1 MRAGSDRFTQLFS
14 SGEYGRVVEE
24 ARRLEPD
31 ARSEPHR
38 TALIAQAIFEAGDI
52 ARAQAW
58 ARSCVDSS
66 HASAR
71 ARGQLVL
78 ALCSRATGDMSQ
90 ATQLFRSALSSS
102 EVGSDKELE
111 AWIAV
116 FLLRHMFV
124 AGRELAGA
132 MVHTTRAKVAKA
144 GSAHATAYLHATVAL
159 AEGQAGRLREA
170 RRHLQLAQ
178 RLTAT
183 KPHPWLQ
190 CSILGATASIAM
202 AERDFRETGASFET
216 LRATAHQYGLVAE
229 YARVNVNHGNWAY
242 LTGRYDAA
250 EPLLQEAI
258 DSPHTSRIAKLT
270 ATVTLAEIRLAQGR
284 LTECEELLRAIEQTT
299 RGTPFSS
306 VYAVQLARL
315 AQSRLLMRRRD
326 ALTAAE
332 QLALLESELHE
343 TSDRYLLAATRTTRA
358 QALVMCGDVAGGSQ
372 SLAGGVMLDPDAIS
386 EFQGHFYYAAASTVA
401 VSNRRLADAL
411 EARAR
416 RVWNS
421 QGTSSLEAALSIA
434 SEEATNGVAIVAPSD
449 TTRDFVTLESI
460 TSLFALA
467 GNPSL
472 LANEIEAAIGRLGC
486 SPAVTLS
493 TKAAGDSRLSG
504 ELTLVVDHGPNPL
517 RVTCVVPSSPD
528 EALALTSLLRLGR
541 YSLELERLRKAE
553 LQRTALWPA
562 DSIESSEGAIFESD
576 AMRDLLGVARRI
588 ADTSVPV
595 LITGETGTGKE
606 VLARLIHTHS
616 RRSKGLFSPF
626 NCTSMS
632 RDMIESQLFGHRKG
646 AFTGATDH
654 SQGVVRAANNGT
666 LLLDEIGDMHI
677 ALQPKL
683 LRFLESGEIHP
694 VGESKP
700 VHVDV
705 RVIAATNVDLKA
717 RVATGEFREDL
728 YYRLSIVPLHLP
740 PLRERR
746 PEIPS
751 LANHYLSKY
760 GREFG
765 KGQLRLS
772 EEALEY
778 LLVFRWPGNIR
789 QLANEMKRIAA
800 LAEAGAV
807 VGAEHLSRDIS
818 GFSALRKTE
827 IARREARDN
836 EIVVRLDQPLTTAVE
851 QVERAM
857 IINAMG
863 RSDGVVERAAQM
875 LGLSRKGLYL
885 KRQRYEIDATLE
897 SMGSKIVN

>member
-1 MRAGSDRFTQLFS
+1 
-14 SGEYGRVVEE
+14 
-24 ARRLEPD
+24 
-31 ARSEPHR
+31 
-38 TALIAQAIFEAGDI
+38 
-52 ARAQAW
+52 
-58 ARSCVDSS
+58 
-66 HASAR
+66 
-71 ARGQLVL
+71 
-78 ALCSRATGDMSQ
+78 MSQ
-90 ATQLFRSALSSS
+90 ATQLFQSALSSS
-102 EVGSDKELE
+102 EEGGDKELE

-132 MVHTTRAKVAKA
+132 MVHATRAKVAKA

-170 RRHLQLAQ
+170 RRHLLLAQ

-190 CSILGATASIAM
+190 CSILGATASIAI
-202 AERDFRETGASFET
+202 AEREFRDIEACFET
-216 LRATAHQYGLVAE
+216 LRATAHQHGLVAE
-229 YARVNVNHGNWAY
+229 YARVNVNHGDWAY
-242 LTGRYDAA
+242 LTGRYEAA

-270 ATVTLAEIRLAQGR
+270 ATVTMAEIRLAQGR
-284 LTECEELLRAIEQTT
+284 LAECEEILCDIKQTAI
-299 RGTPFSS
+299 GMSFANI
-306 VYAVQLARL
+306 YAVQTAKL
-315 AQSRLLMRRRD
+315 AQARLLMRRRQ
-326 ALTAAE
+326 AHEAAE
-332 QLALLESELHE
+332 QLALLEAELHE
-343 TSDRYLLAATRTTRA
+343 TSDRSLLAATRTTRA
-358 QALVMCGDVAGGSQ
+358 QALVMSGDLPGGAR
-372 SLAGGVMLDPDAIS
+372 SLAAGMMMDPDAIS
-386 EFQGHFYYAAASTVA
+386 EFQGHFYYAAASA
-401 VSNRRLADAL
+401 VGISNRRLADAL

-421 QGTSSLEAALSIA
+421 QGTSSLEFALSTA
-434 SEEATNGVAIVAPSD
+434 SEESTDAVATVESSKA
-449 TTRDFVTLESI
+449 TRDFVTLESI
-460 TSLFALA
+460 SSLFALA
-467 GNPSL
+467 GKPRL
-472 LANEIEAAIGRLGC
+472 LAYEMEATIGRLRC
-486 SPAVTLS
+486 SPAVALS
-493 TKAAGDSRLSG
+493 TEPASDSRPLN
-504 ELTLVVDHGPNPL
+504 ELTLVVSHDPNPL
-517 RVTCVVPSSPD
+517 TLTCVVPSSPD
-528 EALALTSLLRLGR
+528 EALALTSLVRLGR

-553 LQRTALWPA
+553 MQRTALWPD
-562 DSIESSEGAIFESD
+562 DSIESSKGAIFESD
-576 AMRDLLGVARRI
+576 AMRELLAVARRV
-588 ADTSVPV
+588 AETSVPV

-616 RRSKGLFSPF
+616 RRSKGSFSPF

-666 LLLDEIGDMHI
+666 LLLDEVGDMHLD
-677 ALQPKL
+677 LQPKL
-683 LRFLESGEIHP
+683 LRFLESGEVHP

-705 RVIAATNVDLKA
+705 RIIAATNVDLKA
-717 RVATGEFREDL
+717 RVAAGEFREDL

-746 PEIPS
+746 SEIPS

-760 GREFG
+760 GTEFG
-765 KGQLRLS
+765 KGQLKLS
-772 EEALEY
+772 EETLEY

-800 LAEAGAV
+800 LAEAGAI
-807 VGAEHLSRDIS
+807 VGPEHLSREIS
-818 GFSALRKTE
+818 GFSASRKTE
-827 IARREARDN
+827 IARREAREN
-836 EIVVRLDQPLTTAVE
+836 EMIVKLDQPLTAAVE

-863 RSDGVVERAAQM
+863 RADGAIEEAAQM

-885 KRQRYEIDATLE
+885 KRQRYEIDSTLE
-897 SMGSKIVN
+897 SLEGKS

>member
-1 MRAGSDRFTQLFS
+1 MNAGSDKFTHLFS

-52 ARAQAW
+52 ARARAW
-58 ARSCVDSS
+58 AMPCLDAT
-66 HASAR
+66 HGSAR

-78 ALCSRATGDMSQ
+78 ALCTRATGDISQ
-90 ATQLFRSALSSS
+90 ATQLFRLALSSA
-102 EVGSDKELE
+102 EEGRDKELE

-132 MVHTTRAKVAKA
+132 MIHATRAKVTSA
-144 GSAHATAYLHATVAL
+144 GSVHATAYLHATVAL

-178 RLTAT
+178 RLTAAN
-183 KPHPWLQ
+183 PHPWLQ
-190 CSILGATASIAM
+190 CSILGATAAIAL
-202 AERDFRETGASFET
+202 AERDFDEAGACFET
-216 LRATAHQYGLVAE
+216 LRATAHRHGLVAE
-229 YARVNVNHGNWAY
+229 YARANVNLGGWAF

-250 EPLLQEAI
+250 ETLLQEAI

-270 ATVTLAEIRLAQGR
+270 ATVTKAEIRLAQGR
-284 LTECEELLRAIEQTT
+284 LIECEDILRDIEHSA
-299 RGTPFSS
+299 RAMSFSN
-306 VYAVQLARL
+306 VFAVRLARL
-315 AQSRLLMRRRD
+315 ARSRLLMRRSD
-326 ALTAAE
+326 AQAAVELLT
-332 QLALLESELHE
+332 LLESELHE
-343 TSDRYLLAATRTTRA
+343 MSDRYLLAATRTTRA
-358 QALVMCGDVAGGSQ
+358 QALVMCGDLAGGSK
-372 SLAGGVMLDPDAIS
+372 SLAAGMMLAPDTIA
-386 EFQGHFYYAAASTVA
+386 EFQGHFYYAAASAVA
-401 VSNRRLADAL
+401 ISNVQLAEAL

-416 RVWNS
+416 RVWHS
-421 QGTSSLEAALSIA
+421 QGTSSLEFALSTA
-434 SEEATNGVAIVAPSD
+434 SEQSTACITTVESSD
-449 TTRDFVTLESI
+449 TNRDFVTLESI

-467 GNPSL
+467 GNPRL
-472 LANEIEAAIGRLGC
+472 LAYELEATSRRLGC
-486 SPAVTLS
+486 SSGVTLS
-493 TKAAGDSRLSG
+493 GAASDPRPAG
-504 ELTLVVDHGPNPL
+504 ELALVVNHDSNPL
-517 RVTCVVPSSPD
+517 TLTFSAPSSPD
-528 EALALTSLLRLGR
+528 EALALTALVRLGQ
-541 YSLELERLRKAE
+541 YSLELERFRRAE
-553 LQRTALWPA
+553 LQGTALWP
-562 DSIESSEGAIFESD
+562 DVSIESSEGAIFESD
-576 AMRDLLGVARRI
+576 AMRELLAVARRI

-606 VLARLIHTHS
+606 ILARLIHTHS
-616 RRSKGLFSPF
+616 RRSKGIFSPF

-654 SQGVVRAANNGT
+654 SQGVVRAANDGT
-666 LLLDEIGDMHI
+666 LLLDEIGDMH
-677 ALQPKL
+677 LDVQPKL
-683 LRFLESGEIHP
+683 LRFLESGEVHP

-700 VHVDV
+700 AHVDV
-705 RVIAATNVDLKA
+705 RIIAATNVDLKE

-746 PEIPS
+746 SEIPS

-765 KGQLRLS
+765 KGHLKLS

-800 LAEAGAV
+800 LSEVDAV
-807 VGAEHLSRDIS
+807 VAAEHLSRDIS
-818 GFSALRKTE
+818 GFSASRKTE
-827 IARREARDN
+827 IARRQARDN
-836 EIVVRLDQPLTTAVE
+836 EIIVRLDQPLTAAVE

-857 IINAMG
+857 IISALG
-863 RSDGVVERAAQM
+863 RADGAVEQAAQM

-885 KRQRYEIDATLE
+885 KRQRYEIDASLE
-897 SMGSKIVN
+897 HLEEKIVN

>member
-1 MRAGSDRFTQLFS
+1 MSAGSDKFNHLFS
-14 SGEYGRVVEE
+14 SGEYGRIAEE

-38 TALIAQAIFEAGDI
+38 SALIAQATFEAGDI
-52 ARAQAW
+52 ARARAW
-58 ARSCVDSS
+58 ATPCIESS

-78 ALCSRATGDMSQ
+78 ALCTRATGDIAQ
-90 ATQLFRSALSSS
+90 ATQLFRAALSSS
-102 EVGSDKELE
+102 EEGGDNELE

-132 MVHTTRAKVAKA
+132 MVHATRAKVAKA
-144 GSAHATAYLHATVAL
+144 GSAHATAYLHVTVAL

-178 RLTAT
+178 RLIAS

-190 CSILGATASIAM
+190 CSILGATATITI
-202 AERDFRETGASFET
+202 AEREFRETGACFET
-216 LRATAHQYGLVAE
+216 LRAMAHQHGLVAE
-229 YARVNVNHGNWAY
+229 YARANVNLGNWAY
-242 LTGRYDAA
+242 LTGRYEAA
-250 EPLLQEAI
+250 ETLIQEAI

-270 ATVTLAEIRLAQGR
+270 ATVTKAELRLAQGR
-284 LTECEELLRAIEQTT
+284 LTECEDILREIEHTAT
-299 RGTPFSS
+299 GMSFSN

-326 ALTAAE
+326 AYTAAE

-358 QALVMCGDVAGGSQ
+358 QALVMCGNLADGSR
-372 SLAGGVMLDPDAIS
+372 SLAAGTMLEPDAIS
-386 EFQGHFYYAAASTVA
+386 EFQGHFYYAAASAVA
-401 VSNRRLADAL
+401 ISNQRLADAL

-421 QGTSSLEAALSIA
+421 QGTSSLEFALSTA
-434 SEEATNGVAIVAPSD
+434 GEQPANGVATAESSEA
-449 TTRDFVTLESI
+449 TRDFVTLESV

-467 GNPSL
+467 CNPRL
-472 LANEIEAAIGRLGC
+472 LAVELEATIRRLGC

-493 TKAAGDSRLSG
+493 TAPASDRSRSG
-504 ELTLVVDHGPNPL
+504 ELTLIASQDPSPL
-517 RVTCVVPSSPD
+517 SLTCIVPSSPD
-528 EALALTSLLRLGR
+528 EALALASLVRLGQ

-553 LQRTALWPA
+553 LQRTALWPDA
-562 DSIESSEGAIFESD
+562 SVESSEGAIFESD
-576 AMRDLLGVARRI
+576 AMRELVAVARRV

-606 VLARLIHTHS
+606 ILARLIHTHS

-666 LLLDEIGDMHI
+666 LLLDEVGDMHPDV
-677 ALQPKL
+677 QPKL

-700 VHVDV
+700 VQVDV
-705 RVIAATNVDLKA
+705 RILAATNVDLKA

-751 LANHYLSKY
+751 LANHYLAKF
-760 GREFG
+760 GREFS
-765 KGQLRLS
+765 KGQLKLS
-772 EEALEY
+772 EEAMEY

-800 LAEAGAV
+800 LAEIGAV

-818 GFSALRKTE
+818 GFSASRKTE

-836 EIVVRLDQPLTTAVE
+836 ELVVQLDQPLTAAVE

-857 IINAMG
+857 IINALG
-863 RSDGVVERAAQM
+863 RADGAVERAAQM

-897 SMGSKIVN
+897 R